1 MQEQNENKDFTGFF
15 GSYAVMSS
23 LADVY
28 FTLNTKP
35 VFKVHHNP
43 VFWTMLQRGLVNVDP
58 LVRKRCLY
66 LVQKAVQLSNDARE
80 KVFVNKSSPVFWW
93 NPDNTDALQKIWH
106 QYVFLLEILEE
117 KQVLYSC
124 KDFKLITFTVR
135 IRFMCT
141 H

>member
-1 MQEQNENKDFTGFF
+1 MKTRISLVSLVHMRSCRPLQMCILHSIQNLCLKSTTIQFF
-15 GSYAVMSS
+15 G
-23 LADVY
+23 LC
-28 FTLNTKP
+28 
-35 VFKVHHNP
+35 FKE
-43 VFWTMLQRGLVNVDP
+43 DP